1 MRPRQ
6 RGMTILE
13 VTVALGIVS
22 IALVPTANMWLAAAQ
37 ATAASEERAQATA
50 LAQRVLESSVRD
62 VSYDQQIATS
72 GIDVA
77 SGLAYALT
85 LAPATLA
92 PPLSTSTL
100 RRAQV
105 TVTAAGSAEP
115 IAVLV
120 SMTAK
125 EAP

>member
-1 MRPRQ
+1 MRARQ
-6 RGMTILE
+6 NGMTMLE
-13 VTVALGIVS
+13 VTIAIGIVS
-22 IALVPTANMWLAAAQ
+22 IALVPTANMWLAAAR
-37 ATAASEERAQATA
+37 ATAAAEERAQATA
-50 LAQRVLESSVRD
+50 LAQRVLESRVRD
-62 VSYDQQIATS
+62 VSYDQQVATS
-72 GIDVA
+72 GIDVG
-77 SGLAYALT
+77 SGLGYALS

-105 TVTAAGSAEP
+105 SVTAAGSAEP
-115 IAVLV
+115 IVVLV

>member
-1 MRPRQ
+1 MRARQ

-37 ATAASEERAQATA
+37 ATVAAEERAQATA
-50 LAQRVLESSVRD
+50 LAQRVLESRVRD

-85 LAPATLA
+85 LEPATLA

-105 TVTAAGSAEP
+105 TVSAAGSAEP